1 MIDRRAVPRITPK
14 KTIKAKVRAYIPAR
28 VVDISLSGIQ
38 VELAQSLP
46 PRLTCDLRFQMQ
58 DAEVILRAM
67 VRRCRVW
74 GAGSDEK
81 EQKVLLYRAGLQFD
95 EASRKKVMALG
106 EALGLNV
113 DSLLEQSEGKAPSA
127 KGGRSVQSS
136 SAPTLNVEL
145 SPRESLDHE
154 DKE

>member
-1 MIDRRAVPRITPK
+1 MIDRRSVPRITPK
-14 KTIKAKVRAYIPAR
+14 KPIKAKVRAYIPAR

-46 PRLTCDLRFQMQ
+46 PRLTCDLRFQVQ
-58 DAEVILRAM
+58 DSEVVLRAI

-95 EASRKKVMALG
+95 EASKKKVAGLG
-106 EALGLNV
+106 EGLGLSV
-113 DSLLEQSEGKAPSA
+113 AEAAGQAEGKTPPQRGLPGS
-127 KGGRSVQSS
+127 GSGPGHPV
-136 SAPTLNVEL
+136 NVEL
-145 SPRESLDHE
+145 TPQESKDREGKD
-154 DKE
+154 